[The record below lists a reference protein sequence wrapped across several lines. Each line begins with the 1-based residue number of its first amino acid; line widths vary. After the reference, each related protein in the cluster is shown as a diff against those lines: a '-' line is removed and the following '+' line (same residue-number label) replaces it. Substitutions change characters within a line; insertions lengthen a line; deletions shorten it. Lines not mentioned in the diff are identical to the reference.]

1 MFPAEALAPNARD
14 AEPSPPPPSE
24 EEDAP
29 AVPQETA
36 AELEEDEEL
45 VEAEVVD
52 PYDIPGVRPADLY
65 HFVRQARLVLSNEM
79 GWNERSLARLNFLA
93 DQFLIPH
100 TVRSDLFR
108 QLDDRNF
115 EPPVPKS
122 EADNPPAGVLE
133 GEDSPSGDAAPTLA
147 EEEEQEERRRKA
159 ERKKR
164 QSPSRLYVH
173 YLKKAF
179 EALPAKRINQRR
191 EQKLVLEGTTKLGLS
206 EVLARD
212 LLRETAQNQGYVL
225 ASEEQKPE
233 DREKE
238 SAREQLLVDFQQRA
252 ATIIAGQGGVNSL
265 TRIMIAQVATDLG
278 LSDEERDAA
287 LASIQKQSEK
297 NEVDARLQQRASSF
311 REFVRGKLDAI
322 NHGIVIASLA
332 QKLVQIGVDMHG
344 IDEELAW
351 LTLRELLQEEDLRLV
366 TVDQARSHIGGLV
379 GDIMREEGFLSI
391 QNRQRLMSEGAQ
403 WGLSPGKCQQLIDDK
418 VDTFNHSKSRVQQ
431 RVTLSLTAL
440 FALVIGGGALLMYLD
455 TPPPRGVPEGGPAA
469 AARSGRSS
477 DPTSDG
483 QISLNVGLLNDE
495 PDEPAWQR
503 QSWWSEKLSL
513 ALLDVYQTDTSLQDS
528 LTEICSSDEDRRIRA
543 YRSLVPKLI
552 ATSVAH
558 PGEKLQQ
565 SIRASLIGLVRDEP
579 SDKAVGVL
587 AAELTSDVSLK
598 DSSIDAIP
606 TSQLLEKAYVSVS
619 AADQTDLPETR
630 RDLFLDKLRQQL
642 GITYS
647 AAVPPLELT
656 MNEVIRDQYRK
667 LSELAASDPNLAAQL
682 HATVSNT
689 ARNYL
694 PPEQIVA
701 KDSTLI
707 AVILPEMTDNWEA
720 YRPIIQQ
727 LIDSPTP
734 ERMLP
739 LLDVFSQSVRDAG
752 IQQELAAMLA
762 RRIGRGLDADEPAQ
776 SADLVRSELGL
787 NAMVAGEGEMQRM
800 FSQRAAAVSWDVAD
814 DIQPDAL
821 AGEVSQIGYLSVL
834 GHAASTGELGKRVF
848 EETIEAG
855 PPKAAEK
862 EESAPVR
869 STSALAALS
878 KCENL
883 IGRLPRAKDPSS
895 RLDNFKVLCTLAGD
909 VEDVDYETANI
920 LAEYILVPKP
930 RAEQSRLRSG
940 LRAFQHWTN
949 FKLAMADQMPR
960 ARRAADDLQDIVSGV
975 LGETISIS
983 SVQAAREEL
992 RNELLRHSLE
1002 SLGGQGHV
1010 SDTLSASA
1018 ANATAE
1024 LLTDYYLRHARLEGI
1039 STEQLAGAELP
1050 DAIAD
1055 RLIALER
1062 SRIEGMALSD
1072 LESANLQEITRHEI
1086 ALDYLSN
1093 SPIANMAAR
1102 QRTWLR
1108 LLALRHGKEH
1118 PQLKSQ
1124 LAQIVSRLETQD
1136 AAATNVFEQLRSGE
1150 LALVKLW
1157 QLTGGAA

>member
-1 MFPAEALAPNARD
+1 M
-14 AEPSPPPPSE
+14 
-24 EEDAP
+24 
-29 AVPQETA
+29 
-36 AELEEDEEL
+36 
-45 VEAEVVD
+45 
-52 PYDIPGVRPADLY
+52 Y
-65 HFVRQARLVLSNEM
+65 HFVRQARLVIADEQ
-79 GWNERSLARLNFLA
+79 GWNERSLARINFLA

-100 TVRSDLFR
+100 SLRSDLFR

-115 EPPVPKS
+115 
-122 EADNPPAGVLE
+122 NPPLPDAHTETAPPEVLG
-133 GEDSPSGDAAPTLA
+133 GEASPPAKATPTLA
-147 EEEEQEERRRKA
+147 EEEEQEENRRKA

-164 QSPSRLYVH
+164 HSPSRLYVH

-179 EALPAKRINQRR
+179 RALPAKRINERR
-191 EQKLVLEGTTKLGLS
+191 ERKLILEGTSKLGLS

-212 LLRETAQNQGYVL
+212 LLRETAERKGYVL
-225 ASEEQKPE
+225 ASEVQKPE
-233 DREKE
+233 DSEKQ
-238 SAREQLLVDFQQRA
+238 SAREELLVDFQQRA

-287 LASIQKQSEK
+287 LASIQKQNEK
-297 NEVDARLQQRASSF
+297 NEVDARIQQRASSF
-311 REFVRGKLDAI
+311 REFVRGKLEAI

-351 LTLRELLQEEDLRLV
+351 LALREVLLEEDLRLV
-366 TVDQARSHIGGLV
+366 TVDQARSHIGALV
-379 GDIMREEGFLSI
+379 GDILREEGFLSI

-418 VDTFNHSKSRVQQ
+418 VDAFNNSRSKLQQ
-431 RVTLSLTAL
+431 RVILSLTFL
-440 FALVIGGGALLMYLD
+440 FALVIGGSAFLIYFEN
-455 TPPPRGVPEGGPAA
+455 TPPRGNPEDPATA
-469 AARSGRSS
+469 TARNGRSS
-477 DPTSDG
+477 NPGSNDE
-483 QISLNVGLLNDE
+483 ISLNVGAIDDAPE
-495 PDEPAWQR
+495 DPVWQR
-503 QSWWSEKLSL
+503 QSWWGEKLAL
-513 ALLDVYQTDTSLQDS
+513 ALLDVYQTETSLQDS
-528 LTEICSSDEDRRIRA
+528 LTEICASDEDRRIRA
-543 YRSLVPKLI
+543 YRTLVPKLI
-552 ATSVAH
+552 AISVAH
-558 PGEKLQQ
+558 PGEQIQQ
-565 SIRASLIGLVRDEP
+565 SIRSSLIGLVRDEP
-579 SDKAVGVL
+579 SDKAVSVL

-598 DSSIDAIP
+598 DSSIDAVP
-606 TSQLLEKAYVSVS
+606 TSQLLEKAYLSVS

-630 RDLFLDKLRQQL
+630 RDMFLDKLRQQL

-682 HATVSNT
+682 HATVSTT
-689 ARNYL
+689 AKNYL
-694 PPEQIVA
+694 PLEQIVA

-727 LIDSPTP
+727 LIDASAT

-739 LLDVFSQSVRDAG
+739 LLDVFSQSLRDDE
-752 IQQELAAMLA
+752 IQKELAAMLS
-762 RRIGRGLDADEPAQ
+762 RRIGRGLDPDDPVQ
-776 SADLVRSELGL
+776 SADLVRTELGL
-787 NAMVAGEGEMQRM
+787 DAVVVGDGEMQRM
-800 FSQRAAAVSWDVAD
+800 FSQRAAAVSWDVAA

-821 AGEVSQIGYLSVL
+821 AAEVSQMGYLSVL
-834 GHAASTGELGKRVF
+834 GHAARTGELGKRVF
-848 EETIEAG
+848 EETIEKG
-855 PPKAAEK
+855 PPKADEK
-862 EESAPVR
+862 GEPAPTR

-878 KCENL
+878 KCESL
-883 IGRLPRAKDPSS
+883 IGRLPRATNPIG
-895 RLDNFKVLCTLAGD
+895 RIDNFHELCSLAGD
-909 VEDVDYETANI
+909 VEDVDYESANI

-949 FKLAMADQMPR
+949 FKLALADQMPK

-983 SVQAAREEL
+983 SVQAARDEL

-1002 SLGGQGHV
+1002 GLGDQGHV
-1010 SDTLSASA
+1010 SDTLSASS
-1018 ANATAE
+1018 ANGTAE

-1050 DAIAD
+1050 DTIAD
-1055 RLIALER
+1055 HLIALER
-1062 SRIEGMALSD
+1062 SRIEGMTLSD
-1072 LESANLQEITRHEI
+1072 SETANLQDITRHEI
-1086 ALDYLSN
+1086 ALEYLSN
-1093 SPIANMAAR
+1093 SPIAGMAAK
-1102 QRTWLR
+1102 QRIWLR
-1108 LLALRHGKEH
+1108 LLALRHGKER
-1118 PQLKSQ
+1118 PQLKTQ
-1124 LAQIVSRLETQD
+1124 LTQLLSRLETQD
-1136 AAATNVFEQLRSGE
+1136 AAATSVIEQLRSGE